1 MLVKKAY
8 LAPELVAVALDGTDV
23 VTASV
28 ASVQFNSN
36 AWGTNWDGWNVED

>member
-1 MLVKKAY
+1 MVVKKAY
-8 LAPELVAVALDGTDV
+8 LAPELVTVAFEQTDI

-36 AWGTNWDGWNVED
+36 AWNSDWDGWTWEE